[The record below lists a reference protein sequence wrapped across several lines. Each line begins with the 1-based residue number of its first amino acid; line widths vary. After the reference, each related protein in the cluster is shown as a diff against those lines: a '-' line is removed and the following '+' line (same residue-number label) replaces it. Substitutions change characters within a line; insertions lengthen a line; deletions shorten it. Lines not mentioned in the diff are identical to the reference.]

1 MTLKQITKK
10 KTNFMFCE
18 KCEESNFVRL
28 STASIGTSDIMTV
41 WIAYEC
47 TNCKLQKTITVKY
60 PGDQWIPKEIKN

>member
-1 MTLKQITKK
+1 
-10 KTNFMFCE
+10 MFCE

-28 STASIGTSDIMTV
+28 SASSIGNSDYTTV

-60 PGDQWIPKEIKN
+60 PGDQWKIKKF